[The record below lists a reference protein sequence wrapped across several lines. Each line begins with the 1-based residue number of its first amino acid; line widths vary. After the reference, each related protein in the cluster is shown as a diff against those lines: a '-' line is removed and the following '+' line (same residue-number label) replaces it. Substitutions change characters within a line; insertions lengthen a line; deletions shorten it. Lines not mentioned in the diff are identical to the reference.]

1 MAKLNGKWLVAAT
14 LMMPSLALAHPG
26 HGGGLEAG
34 LIHPLTGWDH
44 LLAMLAVG
52 MLAARM
58 GGRALWALPL
68 AFVSALAMGA
78 VLGVAELTW
87 GPVEAMVALSVIGLG
102 VWLASGH
109 DLPLQLGAAA
119 VALFG
124 LYHGMAHGGEVTG
137 SPAAFM
143 AGMVSMSA
151 LLHVSGALAVRKAQ
165 TLWARRALRLAGVGM
180 ALAGGMLLVN

>member
-14 LMMPSLALAHPG
+14 LMVPSLALAHPG
-26 HGGGLEAG
+26 HGGGLGAG

-52 MLAARM
+52 MLGARM

-68 AFVSALAMGA
+68 AFVSALAVGA
-78 VLGVAELTW
+78 VLGVAHLTW
-87 GPVEAMVALSVIGLG
+87 GPVETMVALSVIGLG

-109 DLPLQLGAAA
+109 DLPVQLGVVA

-124 LYHGMAHGGEVTG
+124 LYHGMAHGGEATG

-143 AGMVSMSA
+143 AGMVAMSA
-151 LLHVSGALAVRKAQ
+151 LLHFSGALVVRKAQ
-165 TLWARRALRLAGVGM
+165 TLWAPRVLRLAGVGM
-180 ALAGGMLLVN
+180 ALAGGMALVG